1 MMAALWGKA
10 QGWALMA
17 LAVAA
22 VLVGAYGAGG
32 RSARRAA
39 EVERLNREVAG
50 EKAARKAQERA
61 RSDRNAIDNTIRNLP
76 AGSSAERLRREF
88 NRDR

>member
-1 MMAALWGKA
+1 MIAALWA
-10 QGWALMA
+10 RVQGWALMA

-22 VLVGAYGAGG
+22 VLVGAYAAGS

-61 RSDRNAIDNTIRNLP
+61 RTDRNAIDHAIRNLP
-76 AGSSAERLRREF
+76 AGDSADRLRNEF

>member
-1 MMAALWGKA
+1 MLTALWAKI

-22 VLVGAYGAGG
+22 VLVGAYAAGG

-39 EVERLNREVAG
+39 EVERLNRELAG

-61 RSDRNAIDNTIRNLP
+61 RSDRNAIDHAVRNLP
-76 AGSSAERLRREF
+76 AGGAAERLRREW

>member
-1 MMAALWGKA
+1 MVAALWGKV

-22 VLVGAYGAGG
+22 VLVGAYAAGG

-39 EVERLNREVAG
+39 DVDRLNREAAG

-61 RSDRNAIDNTIRNLP
+61 RSDRNAIDHAIRNLP
-76 AGSSAERLRREF
+76 VGGSAERLRREW